1 MTVARVAVLSGFT
14 GRFCEAAK
22 RAMSARQIA
31 VASVPLTGTVT
42 AAYCSELA
50 RRALQLV
57 LGADGPKE
65 DLQVLLVSCLP
76 QMEREHERQALF
88 PALRRLDVPVSF
100 RADIHL
106 ARQLSEIVAR
116 EYRNQAHL
124 ALARSVKASAQSVI
138 CLPIGNSKSRRL
150 RTEIE
155 AIYLG
160 EAFSLS
166 RTLDKEVV
174 RRKSGR
180 GLRIRDLDFCGRV
193 NGPEHPVRRCT
204 DDPICDL
211 GAALRLGFPVPPR
224 FEFDVSCEAGL
235 AGKEFA
241 LCGGAK
247 ARISRAADHL
257 NMRIN
262 GDYREGTS

>member
-22 RAMSARQIA
+22 RAMAARQIS
-31 VASVPLTGTVT
+31 VASVPLTGNVT
-42 AAYCSELA
+42 AEYCSELA

-57 LGADGPKE
+57 LGVEGPKE
-65 DLQVLLVSCLP
+65 DIQVLLVSCLSKMEKD
-76 QMEREHERQALF
+76 QEREALF
-88 PALRRLDVPVSF
+88 PSLRRLEVPVGF

-106 ARQLSEIVAR
+106 ARQLSETVAR

-124 ALARSVKASAQSVI
+124 TLARAVKASAQSVI
-138 CLPIGNSKSRRL
+138 CLPIENSKSRRL
-150 RTEIE
+150 RAEIE
-155 AIYLG
+155 AIYFG

-166 RTLDKEVV
+166 RTLDKEIV
-174 RRKSGR
+174 RRKGGR

-204 DDPICDL
+204 DDPTCDL
-211 GAALRLGFPVPPR
+211 RAALRLGFPVPPR

-235 AGKEFA
+235 AGKEFV
-241 LCGGAK
+241 LCGGTK
-247 ARISRAADHL
+247 ARVSRAADHL